1 MIYPAIK
8 SILLGLLILSVA
20 SCSTLNT
27 QVQKE
32 TALNNVK
39 TDGFY
44 EQEDGVK
51 LFFYPKFD
59 QSYYVFID
67 DPLPLYY
74 PVAEY
79 YFAYDKTS
87 ASHTALC
94 IDQYSTAN
102 RTHHKNCIALNKNV
116 ELPLTFYNL
125 EGRAKLTKSVVES
138 IRKNIQP

>member
-1 MIYPAIK
+1 
-8 SILLGLLILSVA
+8 
-20 SCSTLNT
+20 
-27 QVQKE
+27 VQKE
-32 TALNNVK
+32 AALNHLK
-39 TDGFY
+39 TNGFY

-59 QSYYVFID
+59 QSYYVFIE

-79 YFAYDKTS
+79 YFTYDKTS

-94 IDQYSTAN
+94 MKQYSTTN
-102 RTHHKNCIALNKNV
+102 RTYHKNCIALDKNV
-116 ELPLTFYNL
+116 ELPLTFYTI

-138 IRKNIQP
+138 IRKSTQQ